1 MHHYFI
7 ENGKR
12 YLYDTVCGGICEV
25 TRLQKEML
33 PYIQRLERP
42 LPAVCPTTLRYS
54 LAKYEVSAIN
64 EAYDSIMVLIDDGKI
79 TVDDEGRGADSVS
92 VRFDKSTLPLA
103 LRAVRI
109 AVNQMPTVEAV
120 VTVGVDGDL
129 REALSSLVR
138 EELSFV
144 NVK

>member
-33 PYIQRLERP
+33 PYVQRLERP
-42 LPAVCPTTLRYS
+42 IPAACPTTLRYS

-64 EAYDSIMVLIDDGKI
+64 EAYDSIMELIADGMI

-92 VRFDKSTLPLA
+92 VRFDASTLPLA

-120 VTVGVDGDL
+120 ITVGVDGDL
-129 REALSSLVR
+129 REALSDLVR

-144 NVK
+144 KVK

>member
-1 MHHYFI
+1 MHHIFI

-33 PYIQRLERP
+33 PYVERLDRP
-42 LPAVCPTTLRYS
+42 LPDVCPTTLRYS

-64 EAYDSIMVLIDDGKI
+64 EAYDSILRLIADGMI
-79 TVDDEGRGADSVS
+79 TVDDEGRGADQVK
-92 VRFDKSTLPLA
+92 VRFDASTINLA

-109 AVNQMPTVEAV
+109 AVNNIPTVETVITVDVDEALRDELAKLV
-120 VTVGVDGDL
+120 CEEFAFVTV
-129 REALSSLVR
+129 
-138 EELSFV
+138 
-144 NVK
+144 K

>member
-64 EAYDSIMVLIDDGKI
+64 EAYDSIMELIADGMI
-79 TVDDEGRGADSVS
+79 TVDDDGRGADSVS
-92 VRFDKSTLPLA
+92 VRFDESTLSLA

-109 AVNQMPTVEAV
+109 AVNQVPTVEAV

>member
-64 EAYDSIMVLIDDGKI
+64 EAYDSIMELIADGMI

-92 VRFDKSTLPLA
+92 VRFDESTLPLA

>member
-33 PYIQRLERP
+33 PYVQRLERP
-42 LPAVCPTTLRYS
+42 LPDVCPTTLRYS

-64 EAYDSIMVLIDDGKI
+64 EAYDSIISLIADGMI
-79 TVDDEGRGADSVS
+79 SVDDERRGADTVYVKLDASS
-92 VRFDKSTLPLA
+92 LQIA
-103 LRAVRI
+103 LRAA
-109 AVNQMPTVEAV
+109 AVALKLMPSVETIVPICEEENVAHKF
-120 VTVGVDGDL
+120 
-129 REALSSLVR
+129 SQLVA
-138 EELSFV
+138 EML
-144 NVK
+144 

>member
-1 MHHYFI
+1 MHYYFI

-64 EAYDSIMVLIDDGKI
+64 EAYDSIMELIADGMI

-92 VRFDKSTLPLA
+92 VRFDESTLPLA